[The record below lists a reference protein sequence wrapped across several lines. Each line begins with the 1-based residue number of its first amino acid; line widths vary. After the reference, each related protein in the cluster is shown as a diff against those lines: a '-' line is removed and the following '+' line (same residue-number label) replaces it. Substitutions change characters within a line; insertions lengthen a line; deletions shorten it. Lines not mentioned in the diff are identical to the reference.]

1 MVYYGDDSG
10 DQPKKY
16 RDPRLAAIRRQ
27 ERREARREWAA
38 SLRGEEASNAAK
50 EAALRLLDRQDRS
63 VGECRAKLDERGF
76 HTEAIEAALER
87 LVELD
92 LLNDERYARMLV
104 RTRHAERGLVG
115 RALVEQLHRKRIP
128 PHIIELAMEEVDEES
143 TRSVARE
150 FAQRRLRSMASV
162 ERDKKF
168 RRLVSML
175 ARKGYSPGVA
185 ISVVTELLDEGDGD
199 E

>member
-1 MVYYGDDSG
+1 MVYYGDDFG
-10 DQPKKY
+10 DQPKKN
-16 RDPRLAAIRRQ
+16 RDPRSAAIQRQ
-27 ERREARREWAA
+27 KRREERREWAA
-38 SLRGEEASNAAK
+38 SLRGDEARDAAK
-50 EAALRLLDRQDRS
+50 EAALRMLDRQDRS
-63 VGECRAKLDERGF
+63 VGECRAKLGERGF
-76 HTEAIEAALER
+76 QEEAIEAALER
-87 LVELD
+87 MVELD

-115 RALVEQLHRKRIP
+115 RALVEQLRRKSIP
-128 PHIIELAMEEVDEES
+128 PHIIDRAMEEVDEQS
-143 TRSVARE
+143 TRSVAAE

-162 ERDKKF
+162 DRDKKF

-185 ISVVTELLDEGDGD
+185 ISVVTELLNEGDSD

>member
-1 MVYYGDDSG
+1 MVYYGDDLG
-10 DQPKKY
+10 DRPKKN
-16 RDPRLAAIRRQ
+16 RDRRQAAIRRQ
-27 ERREARREWAA
+27 ERRQARREWAA
-38 SLRGEEASNAAK
+38 SLRGDEAREAAK

-76 HTEAIEAALER
+76 HEEAIDAALDR

-115 RALVEQLHRKRIP
+115 RALVEQLHRKQIP
-128 PHIIELAMEEVDEES
+128 PHIIEVAMEEVDEES
-143 TRSVARE
+143 IRSVAMD
-150 FAQRRLRSMASV
+150 FAQRRIRSMASV
-162 ERDKKF
+162 ERDRKF

-175 ARKGYSPGVA
+175 ARKGYSPGLA
-185 ISVVTELLDEGDGD
+185 ISVVTELLEEGDGV